1 MFFIS
6 LVILPSFS
14 GENESPNSDI
24 SNDPPNIIWSK
35 TYGSGSAL
43 SVQQTSDEGYI
54 LSGIAS
60 GYAQLIKTDK
70 NGSEEWIT
78 NFEGKYGDEAY
89 DAIECNDG
97 GYICT
102 GGLSGKT
109 FLIKTDDGGNISW
122 HKTFRRADRKGS
134 CWGTDVVEVSDG
146 YVVLANL
153 GYYGSTEIAAAWL
166 IKTDK
171 NGNELWNRTYG
182 GGEGELVK
190 SLIIADDNCFIFV
203 GSTSSYD
210 IGGIDVWLLKT
221 DSEGNELW
229 NKSYGG
235 YSYDVGFEVKQTE
248 DNGFVIVGRYT
259 PSYEGFADVCLIKT
273 DSSGNME
280 WIRYHGGTDQ
290 DSGYSVASTD
300 DDGYMVVGMRHSGL
314 SSFQGWML
322 KTDRNG
328 NKLWDEVIGGHPSKI
343 IKSNDGNYIVAGSKT
358 GGAWLFKFEDF
369 ENNPPSKP
377 TCVYDKNSYQLKI
390 TSSDLDGD
398 RIRFGISWYNNG
410 VVDEWTGYYDSGEE
424 GTINCFGKDKPAY
437 MIAED
442 EYGGQ
447 SEWVMAKA
455 KPINP
460 LIGLFNWLWYR
471 FPILEELFRIW
482 EDLIV

>member
-1 MFFIS
+1 LFFIS

-290 DSGYSVASTD
+290 DSGYSVARTD
-300 DDGYMVVGMRHSGL
+300 DGGYAVVGMRHSGL
-314 SSFQGWML
+314 TSFQGWML

-328 NKLWDEVIGGHPSKI
+328 NKLWDEIIGGRPEKI
-343 IKSNDGNYIVAGSKT
+343 IRSNDGNYVVAGGKDGT
-358 GGAWLFKFEDF
+358 WLMKVEDF
-369 ENNPPSKP
+369 ENNLPGKP
-377 TCVYDKNSYQLKI
+377 TQKYDENWQQLKVASI
-390 TSSDLDGD
+390 DPDGD
-398 RIRFGISWYNNG
+398 RIRYGISWYNNK
-410 VVDEWTGYYDSGEE
+410 VVDEWTGYYNSGEE
-424 GTINCFGKDKPAY
+424 DAINCFGKDKPAY
-437 MIAED
+437 VIAED

-447 SEWVMAKA
+447 SEWVMAKS
-455 KPINP
+455 KVKSFNP
-460 LIGLFNWLWYR
+460 FLQLLERLTER
-471 FPILEELFRIW
+471 FPIFEYILHI
-482 EDLIV
+482 IK